1 MRHNRVFGNY
11 NAPGHPGPM
20 PELTPISEM
29 NDNDKVNDRTGSIFH
44 INVEKADCGAT
55 FKPIKNGMIF
65 WNENINLSNYV
76 DLFFQIDSK
85 FTKTPN
91 WQQIMIETFNNWQR
105 EREEKECKDSVKI
118 SKSTSMTILE
128 P

>member
-1 MRHNRVFGNY
+1 MR
-11 NAPGHPGPM
+11 PC
-20 PELTPISEM
+20 E
-29 NDNDKVNDRTGSIFH
+29 VNDRTGSIFH

-55 FKPIKNGMIF
+55 FKPIKNGIIF

-91 WQQIMIETFNNWQR
+91 WQLKHLIIGNVT
-105 EREEKECKDSVKI
+105 EKKKSVKI
-118 SKSTSMTILE
+118 QLKYQRVHQ
-128 P
+128 